1 MVAFVS
7 SLISD
12 IQSDFPNF
20 AWWVV
25 AYDFCCIIGVLVV
38 VASDSAQTYHVA
50 VRILV
55 RGDVIPADFVQ
66 VVGFLAAGLV
76 FCSSIINALVYS
88 PEGPKEAAAAGY
100 ILLSMVFV
108 S

>member
-1 MVAFVS
+1 M
-7 SLISD
+7 
-12 IQSDFPNF
+12 
-20 AWWVV
+20 
-25 AYDFCCIIGVLVV
+25 V
-38 VASDSAQTYHVA
+38 VASDSTQTYHVA
-50 VRILV
+50 VRIPI
-55 RGDVIPADFVQ
+55 RGDVIHADSLQ

>member
-1 MVAFVS
+1 M
-7 SLISD
+7 
-12 IQSDFPNF
+12 
-20 AWWVV
+20 
-25 AYDFCCIIGVLVV
+25 V
-38 VASDSAQTYHVA
+38 VASDSTQTYHVA
-50 VRILV
+50 VRVLFQ
-55 RGDVIPADFVQ
+55 GDATHADPLQ
-66 VVGFLAAGLV
+66 IVGFLAAGLV

>member
-1 MVAFVS
+1 M
-7 SLISD
+7 
-12 IQSDFPNF
+12 
-20 AWWVV
+20 
-25 AYDFCCIIGVLVV
+25 
-38 VASDSAQTYHVA
+38 VASDSTQTYHVA
-50 VRILV
+50 VCIPV
-55 RGDVIPADFVQ
+55 HGDFKRAESLQ

-76 FCSSIINALVYS
+76 FCSSIINALVYA

>member
-1 MVAFVS
+1 M
-7 SLISD
+7 
-12 IQSDFPNF
+12 
-20 AWWVV
+20 
-25 AYDFCCIIGVLVV
+25 
-38 VASDSAQTYHVA
+38 VASDSTQTYHVA
-50 VRILV
+50 VRLPV
-55 RGDVIPADFVQ
+55 RVDFIDAELLQ

>member
-1 MVAFVS
+1 M
-7 SLISD
+7 
-12 IQSDFPNF
+12 
-20 AWWVV
+20 
-25 AYDFCCIIGVLVV
+25 V
-38 VASDSAQTYHVA
+38 VASDSTQTYHVA
-50 VRILV
+50 VCFLRS
-55 RGDVIPADFVQ
+55 RGYITNADSLQ

-108 S
+108 SGVVYHSDERT